1 MYRAELLAGSLYQV
15 RQKDKIEPS
24 HFIVFESNDKAEIY
38 YEDIQLYTVYKQ
50 DAAGF
55 AGIGACAA
63 DCVERFREWAEKVN
77 RAKSVAKQ

>member
-1 MYRAELLAGSLYQV
+1 MCRAELLAGSLYQV

-77 RAKSVAKQ
+77 RAKPVAKQ